1 MSFPEPGNRS
11 PEAAPASS
19 FERAHLLLED
29 RTRIS
34 FHFNPSTLHRER
46 RATYTGCDALG
57 QAAPT
62 LEYQGTDSQSLSF
75 DLLLH
80 AQDGVGAA
88 DVQRKIDALE
98 ALVEPS
104 IEVPKSDQLRP
115 QHLQLV
121 WGQYTSPWLVCVSIG
136 TTIELFEADGTPL
149 RAQIAISLSQAMPE
163 PGRQTPEAGVPGQ
176 NPTTRA
182 TQRRRAHLVHAGE
195 TLAGIAWA
203 HYRDPTRWRAIALA
217 NRIED
222 PLRLPVGSRLLVPLE
237 ST

>member
-1 MSFPEPGNRS
+1 MSYQQHADPSSG
-11 PEAAPASS
+11 AASTSS
-19 FERAHLLLED
+19 FERAHLLLENK
-29 RTRIS
+29 TRIP

-46 RATYTGCDALG
+46 RASYTGCDALG

-62 LEYQGTDSQSLSF
+62 LEYQGTNSQSLSF

-80 AQDGVGAA
+80 AQDSV
-88 DVQRKIDALE
+88 DVDDVKRKIDLLE

-104 IEVPKSDQLRP
+104 IEVPPSRQLRP

-121 WGQYTSPWLVCVSIG
+121 WGQYTSPWMVCVSIG
-136 TTIELFEADGTPL
+136 TTIELFEADGRPL

-163 PGRQTPEAGVPGQ
+163 PGKQTPEAGVAGQ

-217 NRIED
+217 NGIED
-222 PLRLPVGSRLLVPLE
+222 PLRLPIGSRLLVPLE

>member
-1 MSFPEPGNRS
+1 M
-11 PEAAPASS
+11 S

-29 RTRIS
+29 KTRIP
-34 FHFNPSTLHRER
+34 FHFNPSTLRRER
-46 RATYTGCDALG
+46 RASYTGCEALG

-62 LEYQGTDSQSLSF
+62 LEYQGTNSQSLSF

-80 AQDGVGAA
+80 AQDGVNAGQ
-88 DVQRKIDALE
+88 VQQKIEALE

-104 IEVPKSDQLRP
+104 VEVPDSRQLRP

-121 WGQYTSPWLVCVSIG
+121 WGQYTSPWLVCVSIS

-149 RAQIAISLSQAMPE
+149 RAQIAIGLSQAMPE
-163 PGRQTPEAGVPGQ
+163 PGQQISEAGAPGQ

-203 HYRDPTRWRAIALA
+203 HYHDPTRWRAIALA
-217 NRIED
+217 NGIDD
-222 PLRLPVGSRLLVPLE
+222 PLRLPVGSRLTVPLE
-237 ST
+237 GT